1 MRENHYRKFKKR
13 NSKKIKIFFVMS
25 VLVIIFLVDNSRVS
39 LARILFYQTM
49 PRYTNF
55 FENYNLIGIENQII
69 SNFDINQIS
78 EDFIINRYQNII
90 GINDISILDNVTED
104 FTSYVS
110 SFDLHFSYEDIEDLR
125 NVNIL
130 LNRFFS
136 MDSRTGIVD
145 KYLDIDYFLTS
156 NLQIEI
162 TNEPQVLIFHTHA
175 ASEFF
180 IDSPNNI
187 NLDYGIVG
195 VGSTLSYILTNTYG
209 INVLHYRGVY
219 DRIDGVVVRSGAYE
233 RIEPSIRNILENYP
247 SIQLVLDL
255 HRDGVPESSNPD
267 LFRRNINGHE
277 TAMIM
282 FVNGLSSINENGN
295 IRNLS
300 NIPNNYVR
308 TNLALSF
315 NLQMAFSNR
324 FPGLTR
330 RIYLT
335 PFRYINHLRPLSSL
349 VEVGTQISTMQEAHN
364 AMQPLAYIIYS
375 VVFAN
380 N

>member
-1 MRENHYRKFKKR
+1 
-13 NSKKIKIFFVMS
+13 MS